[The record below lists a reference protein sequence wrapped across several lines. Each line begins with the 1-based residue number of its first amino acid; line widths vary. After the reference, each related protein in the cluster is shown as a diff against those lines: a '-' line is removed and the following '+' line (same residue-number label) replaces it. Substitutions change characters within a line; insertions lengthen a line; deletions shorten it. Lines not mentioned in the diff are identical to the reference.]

1 MTYGGAAGQT
11 AEKMAEVLH
20 FSGEPLAVHSAFSQ
34 VAHTLGL
41 NKSEEDQI
49 YIANRLWGQKNYG
62 FLASFLQLTE
72 EYYGATLA
80 EVDFQTQ
87 PEESAR
93 DTINQWVAAQT
104 QENIT
109 DLIPAGVSNP
119 STRLVLTNAIFS
131 KKLVISFCSKK
142 HSRKII
148 YYRIMSRD
156 YGANDVSKIDFGM
169 ENTIKIFQLFFR
181 DYLE

>member
-1 MTYGGAAGQT
+1 M
-11 AEKMAEVLH
+11 
-20 FSGEPLAVHSAFSQ
+20 F
-34 VAHTLGL
+34 
-41 NKSEEDQI
+41 
-49 YIANRLWGQKNYG
+49 
-62 FLASFLQLTE
+62 FLAIFLQVTE

-80 EVDFQTQ
+80 EVYFQTQ

-109 DLIPAGVSNP
+109 DLIPAGVLNP
-119 STRLVLTNAIFS
+119 STRLVLTNAIFQRNW
-131 KKLVISFCSKK
+131 LYFAAKK

-156 YGANDVSKIDFGM
+156 YGANDGSK
-169 ENTIKIFQLFFR
+169 K
-181 DYLE
+181 